1 MAWLTVEVLATVWN
15 ITMRGV
21 EILIAKSPRSLTQSI
36 LRGLPTEALK
46 AEIEKRESDDAD
58 KLDKS
63 NGKKG

>member
-21 EILIAKSPRSLTQSI
+21 EMLIAKSPRSLTQSI
-36 LRGLPTEALK
+36 LRGLLTEALK
-46 AEIEKRESDDAD
+46 AEFEKRESGDAGKTD
-58 KLDKS
+58 KG

>member
-21 EILIAKSPRSLTQSI
+21 EMLIAKSPRSLTQSI
-36 LRGLPTEALK
+36 LRGLPTEVLK
-46 AEIEKRESDDAD
+46 AEIEKRESEDAD
-58 KLDKS
+58 KTDKG